1 MIWLFLNFLAGL
13 SAPICNGAKPHI
25 CSLLKAPAL
34 AAQEHGYR
42 GRFAAG
48 LVAIFAMLAVLLP
61 GCGGQTVKQ
70 RAVSAAAP
78 DTRPYTI
85 GKDDVLEVMV
95 WKQPELSGSVKVASD
110 GTITEPL
117 VGRVHAMGLTPDQL
131 AQNLRDSL
139 GHYTNKPEVTVRVT
153 DAQSQL
159 VYVLGQV
166 HKPGVYQLHSDET
179 LSEALAEAGGLN
191 DYADMSE
198 IQIVRRNGGGHDVQF
213 TINYKKVASGE
224 DLTGDIPLQRGDTV
238 TVP

>member
-1 MIWLFLNFLAGL
+1 MICNSLKV
-13 SAPICNGAKPHI
+13 SAP
-25 CSLLKAPAL
+25 
-34 AAQEHGYR
+34 
-42 GRFAAG
+42 AAG
-48 LVAIFAMLAVLLP
+48 GRGYLGQSIAGSVVAFAMAAVLLP

-70 RAVSAAAP
+70 RTVSAAAP
-78 DTRPYTI
+78 DSRPYTI

-95 WKQPELSGSVKVASD
+95 WKQPELSGSVKVAND

-117 VGRVHAMGLTPDQL
+117 VGRVPAVGLTPDQL

-139 GHYTNKPEVTVRVT
+139 SHYTNKPEVTVRVT
-153 DAQSQL
+153 DAQSQV

-191 DYADMSE
+191 DFADEGS
-198 IQIVRRNGGGHDVQF
+198 IQIVRRNAGGEDVQY
-213 TINYKKVASGE
+213 TINYKNVASGA
-224 DLTGDIPLQRGDTV
+224 DLKGDVPLQRGDTI